1 MGTFV
6 KFYMTDRNGS
16 LDAYIPNSTPDALNL
31 AWNDAVN
38 SKNVMFNLTDKN
50 GSRLSVNI
58 SKVDMLVCVAWNGV

>member
-6 KFYMTDRNGS
+6 KFYMTDRSHS

-38 SKNVMFNLTDKN
+38 SENVMFNLTDKN
-50 GSRLSVNI
+50 GSRLAVSI